1 MTLSLHKTD
10 RTTITNNN
18 ITFRNI
24 NFIDIPDVMYVNR
37 VSLPE
42 NYSRYTFI
50 ALYRLF
56 KDISFVAVDEQLDKV
71 VGYIINKEDKGKSF
85 FNTDHIVRKGHVFS
99 IAVLPEYRRR
109 HIGEILLALGMN
121 AMFKKG
127 LEEVYLE
134 VRVSNTPAIKL
145 YEKFGMEKVG
155 VVKKYYSDGEDA
167 YIMATNVKKS
177 LDTALNIIETIQG
190 ERNE

>member
-1 MTLSLHKTD
+1 MELSLHETD
-10 RTTITNNN
+10 RKIITINN

-56 KDISFVAVDEQLDKV
+56 KDISYVAVDEKLDKV
-71 VGYIINKEDKGKSF
+71 VGYIINKEDEGKSF
-85 FNTDHIVRKGHVFS
+85 FNSNNLVRKGHVFS
-99 IAVLPEYRRR
+99 IAVLPEYRRK
-109 HIGEILLALGMN
+109 HIGKILLALGMK

-177 LDTALNIIETIQG
+177 LNTVLNILETVQG
-190 ERNE
+190 ETR